1 MFRETS
7 KMRQPGGGEVVR
19 NRDLWRSEPGAGA
32 IRHPCVQIE
41 EGAGVSAFPGGE
53 PLLIRRGGYGA
64 VAAEADGVAGSV
76 FTVAVLEVE
85 AVGES

>member
-1 MFRETS
+1 
-7 KMRQPGGGEVVR
+7 
-19 NRDLWRSEPGAGA
+19 
-32 IRHPCVQIE
+32 VQIE

-64 VAAEADGVAGSV
+64 VAAEADGVAGSI

-85 AVGES
+85 AVGGELKMLIGHRLLWTG